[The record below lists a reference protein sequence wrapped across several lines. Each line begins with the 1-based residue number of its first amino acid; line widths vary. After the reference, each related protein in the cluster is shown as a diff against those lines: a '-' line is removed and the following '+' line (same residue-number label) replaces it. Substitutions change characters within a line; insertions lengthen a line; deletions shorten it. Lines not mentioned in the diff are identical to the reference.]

1 MRKRARIRSKLL
13 HNDPT
18 RKRFWRMLKNQVKV
32 AGNITAA
39 TNDEGNMVF
48 EQHEIEEVV
57 LSHFSDMFQAS
68 YTKVKDTPT
77 TENQV
82 QESIDELD
90 AMIGDKRPM
99 GNVPPNRF
107 ESIVCSHYTLS
118 ELTEILR
125 NIPNGKASGYD
136 AVPNEL
142 LKNTGDQ
149 FKNYLLV
156 FLNRIM
162 DDGIVPE
169 ELNKGKCMLI
179 HKVRKYE
186 EFVTIIY
193 KVSLSTGLLLY
204 ESD

>member
-1 MRKRARIRSKLL
+1 
-13 HNDPT
+13 
-18 RKRFWRMLKNQVKV
+18 
-32 AGNITAA
+32 
-39 TNDEGNMVF
+39 
-48 EQHEIEEVV
+48 
-57 LSHFSDMFQAS
+57 
-68 YTKVKDTPT
+68 
-77 TENQV
+77 
-82 QESIDELD
+82 
-90 AMIGDKRPM
+90 MIGNTKQREDIS
-99 GNVPPNRF
+99 PNLF
-107 ESIVCSHYTLS
+107 ESIVCAQYTLS
-118 ELTEILR
+118 ELNQILGDL
-125 NIPNGKASGYD
+125 PNGKASGYD